1 MLLHTLL
8 KFEEGRVRWYLIIFT
23 AMLALFCLLLI
34 RRFVRT
40 FSAIRIR
47 ADELE
52 LEISGGEMKEKLL
65 WKQIK
70 VIEVSRVL
78 SPTGKSIVDALIF
91 TPYEGKDFKIFD
103 QYTKSPHELL
113 VVLRSFCNENG
124 VHVTF
129 NSGGRWS

>member
-1 MLLHTLL
+1 M
-8 KFEEGRVRWYLIIFT
+8 
-23 AMLALFCLLLI
+23 
-34 RRFVRT
+34 
-40 FSAIRIR
+40 
-47 ADELE
+47 
-52 LEISGGEMKEKLL
+52 
-65 WKQIK
+65 
-70 VIEVSRVL
+70 L